1 MKQFCSLLIF
11 LSIIS
16 GIQAQSV
23 KKLAK
28 DIHADLNDKIPKWLN
43 KYDIPSVSVTSIKN
57 GKIVWSKTFGIQN
70 QNTKA
75 TDSTLYLSASIAKP
89 MTAEIFLRLA
99 AKGQV
104 NLDES
109 MADYWLDPDIA
120 EDERAKLL
128 TPRHVLTHQTGFKN
142 WRRMTNGKLRFEWQP
157 GTEMGYSGEGF
168 LYLVRFLEKK
178 LKKPFNEIAKEVLFI
193 PEEMHSASYV
203 YQEGF
208 DRKMAWPYF
217 PNSVWQ
223 EPRKVENA
231 SGAGGLRI
239 TTKDYAKFV
248 VSIFNNNRVTS
259 QLRKEQF
266 TISLNQFEHCR
277 QSSTTPDACPKNLGF
292 GLGWYIYDFKNER
305 VIGHTGAN
313 TAERTLAV
321 FSPDTKKG
329 LVVMSNGSN
338 GNQILYKIADAIGIN
353 KNFIDIEKPKK

>member
-1 MKQFCSLLIF
+1 MKRFFLLLIP

-16 GIQAQSV
+16 CTQSRSIQKPTKNIYSE
-23 KKLAK
+23 
-28 DIHADLNDKIPKWLN
+28 LNDKIPKWL
-43 KYDIPSVSVTSIKN
+43 KEYDIPGVSVTSIEE
-57 GKIVWSKTFGIQN
+57 GKIVWSKTFGMQN
-70 QNTKA
+70 ENTKA

-99 AKGQV
+99 SEGKV

-109 MADYWLDPDIA
+109 MAKYWLDPDIA
-120 EDERAKLL
+120 EDDRAKLL

-142 WRRMTNGKLRFEWQP
+142 WRRMTGGKLQFEWNP
-157 GTEMGYSGEGF
+157 GTKMGYSGEGF
-168 LYLVRFLEKK
+168 LYLVKYLENK
-178 LKKPFNEIAKEVLFI
+178 LKKPFNQIAKEVLFI

-203 YQEGF
+203 YQDGF
-208 DRKMAWPYF
+208 DNKMAWPYF

-239 TTKDYAKFV
+239 TTQDYAKFV
-248 VSIFNNNRVTS
+248 VSILNNNRVSS

-277 QSSTTPDACPKNLGF
+277 KSSTTPDACPKNLGF

-313 TAERTLAV
+313 AAERTLAV

-338 GNQILYKIADAIGIN
+338 GNHILFKIADAIGIN